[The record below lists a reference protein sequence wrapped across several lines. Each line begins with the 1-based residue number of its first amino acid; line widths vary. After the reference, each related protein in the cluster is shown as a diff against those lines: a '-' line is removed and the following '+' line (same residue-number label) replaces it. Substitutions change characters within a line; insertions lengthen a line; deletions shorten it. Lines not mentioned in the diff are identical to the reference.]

1 MTVVK
6 KVQVFTNINGV
17 SDYLKMNLNLVQV
30 VTNLIEYIESQ
41 TNKAPFHNNLLY
53 PSADVTI
60 NGVSYTGSSTP
71 STPIAD
77 TSLYYFTNQIKT
89 ETSTFKDACA
99 TAYQELLHQKVK
111 GGNPNFDFLTVT
123 FTTAQTKFLKN
134 LINYF
139 TIFSFFTNMSSTPSL
154 QLAGTSLVTDL
165 INGISSA
172 NVSNGNLT
180 FDLGSNQTG
189 TYDLTYYQL

>member
-1 MTVVK
+1 MTIVK

-17 SDYLKMNLNLVQV
+17 SDYLKMNLNFVQV
-30 VTNLIEYIESQ
+30 VTSLMEYIESQ
-41 TNKAPFHNNLLY
+41 TNKAPFTNNLLY
-53 PSADVTI
+53 PSVDTTI

-77 TSLYYFTNQIKT
+77 TNLYYFTNQMKT
-89 ETSTFKDACA
+89 ETITFRDACA

-111 GGNPNFDFLTVT
+111 AGNPNFDFLTVT
-123 FTTAQTKFLKN
+123 FTNAQTKFLKN

-154 QLAGTSLVTDL
+154 QVAGISIISDY
-165 INGISSA
+165 INGINSA
-172 NVSNGNLT
+172 NISNGTLT

-189 TYDLTYYQL
+189 TYDLTYYEL